1 MCFRLEQQNG
11 LGAVLSRFSLWRAS
25 EHGRSKLGEVDTG
38 GTALVWRVGKNIDNV
53 E

>member
-1 MCFRLEQQNG
+1 MLIHPWRDRP
-11 LGAVLSRFSLWRAS
+11 RFSLSSW
-25 EHGRSKLGEVDTG
+25 HGRSKLGEVDTG